1 MGGTGT
7 DILTNVEF
15 ISFQDQFLPLAK
27 EEFIDVD
34 PNTGLEVRRYVNGT
48 SAADTIEGGVGNDD
62 LFGNGGNDTI
72 SGGIGGDYITPGK
85 GDDIIDGGADG
96 TSQWDGSKLFDVV
109 IFNGNYADFEIE
121 DKEVAG
127 KDANGNDIK
136 ILQITVSDPSPNG
149 EGTDVLTNVETLQF
163 HDQTVFVGVTE
174 VNGLFGMELK
184 KLLVGLIFMEVFL
197 AILFRVQTLTTELV
211 VERVLTRFM
220 VTMALIGSRVV

>member
-1 MGGTGT
+1 MTQLGISQSSVGWSNYADKQQFVVVTDKLPGDMGGTGT

-85 GDDIIDGGADG
+85 GDDIM
-96 TSQWDGSKLFDVV
+96 T
-109 IFNGNYADFEIE
+109 
-121 DKEVAG
+121 VA
-127 KDANGNDIK
+127 
-136 ILQITVSDPSPNG
+136 LMELPS
-149 EGTDVLTNVETLQF
+149 
-163 HDQTVFVGVTE
+163 
-174 VNGLFGMELK
+174 GMEASFLMLLYLMVIMPILKLKIK
-184 KLLVGLIFMEVFL
+184 KLLVKMQMET
-197 AILFRVQTLTTELV
+197 I
-211 VERVLTRFM
+211 
-220 VTMALIGSRVV
+220 